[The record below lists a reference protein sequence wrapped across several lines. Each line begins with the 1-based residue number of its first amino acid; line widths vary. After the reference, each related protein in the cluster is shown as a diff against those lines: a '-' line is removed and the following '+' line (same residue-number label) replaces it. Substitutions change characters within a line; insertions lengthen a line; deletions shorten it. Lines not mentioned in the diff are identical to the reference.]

1 MLKCLIAIAIR
12 AKKVSVSSCHAE
24 WPEMLNLSVI
34 LSLKRFLKRYRFL
47 VLKIAFAKKLLI
59 SI

>member
-12 AKKVSVSSCHAE
+12 AKKGFSFLLPCGVARNAKPISNTFFEKV
-24 WPEMLNLSVI
+24 
-34 LSLKRFLKRYRFL
+34 LKRYRFL
-47 VLKIAFAKKLLI
+47 VLKFAFAKKLLI

>member
-34 LSLKRFLKRYRFL
+34 LSLKRFENISLFGS
-47 VLKIAFAKKLLI
+47 KICFC
-59 SI
+59 